1 MEKKKLL
8 LVAVSVGV
16 VLLIVIGF
24 PLLVISPRQN
34 APSLQSTSLAERNQN
49 RILTVDPVDVPI
61 DNQAP
66 VDIAQQDEIVP
77 VAPQE
82 ETPHV
87 TTITVSPPP
96 ETVAVPTTPVVEQ
109 AQKPVVAKVEP
120 AKPVTPAAPKEPA
133 KPPVAASPPV
143 VVKAPAVVKQPPVT
157 VKPPAPKAPV
167 AQPST
172 AKAEPAKTYN
182 NYWVQTGAFSTQ
194 IRAEGAKEQLA
205 SKGIASIIDNRDI
218 DGKTWYRVRVGPY
231 MSETEASYWL
241 ALVKS
246 IDGFTGSQ
254 IRQSQAMR

>member
-16 VLLIVIGF
+16 VLLITIGF

-34 APSLQSTSLAERNQN
+34 APSLQTTSLAERNQN
-49 RILTVDPVDVPI
+49 RIMTVDPVDIPI
-61 DNQAP
+61 DNPAP
-66 VDIAQQDEIVP
+66 VDIAQQDEVIPLVL
-77 VAPQE
+77 E
-82 ETPHV
+82 ETSNV
-87 TTITVSPPP
+87 TIITVLPPP
-96 ETVAVPTTPVVEQ
+96 ETVAVPVTPVVEQ

-120 AKPVTPAAPKEPA
+120 AKPVTQAPKETA
-133 KPPVAASPPV
+133 KPPVVASPPV
-143 VVKAPAVVKQPPVT
+143 VVKAPV
-157 VKPPAPKAPV
+157 VKPPATVKAPV
-167 AQPST
+167 VQPST
-172 AKAEPAKTYN
+172 AKTESAKTYN

-231 MSETEASYWL
+231 MSETEATYWL